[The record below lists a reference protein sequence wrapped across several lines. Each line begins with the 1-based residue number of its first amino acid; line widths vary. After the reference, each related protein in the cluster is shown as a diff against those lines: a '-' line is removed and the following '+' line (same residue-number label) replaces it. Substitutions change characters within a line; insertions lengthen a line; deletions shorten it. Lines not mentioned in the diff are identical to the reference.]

1 MKNKK
6 KLKKKKFEVT
16 KDTTIESV
24 LQQMREEG
32 YMPVRR
38 MEKPVF
44 KETDNGV
51 EVSHQEI
58 IFEGKLIENK

>member
-6 KLKKKKFEVT
+6 KLKKKRFEVT
-16 KDTTIESV
+16 KDKTIESV

-44 KETDNGV
+44 KETHNGV

-58 IFEGKLIENK
+58 IFEGKLIENE

>member
-58 IFEGKLIENK
+58 IFEGKLIENE